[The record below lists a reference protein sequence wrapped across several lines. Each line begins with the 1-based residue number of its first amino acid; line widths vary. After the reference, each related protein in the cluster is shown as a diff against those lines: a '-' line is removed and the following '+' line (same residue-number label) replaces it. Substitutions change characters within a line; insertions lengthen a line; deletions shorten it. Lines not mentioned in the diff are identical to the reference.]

1 MLAFDISQFFP
12 LLNYQLLLLII
23 DKVELN
29 CKVMTFFNNYL
40 VGRKTKY
47 LWNNFLSPSCSV
59 DVGVGQESA
68 LSLILSALYLSPIF
82 HILEKHLKNLK
93 IPISIISFVN
103 DSLFISQNK
112 SISHLNT
119 NNFCSY
125 NTISSLLMRFELV
138 VEHGK
143 TEVFHFSR
151 SHKVFNSSPLNLTAI
166 GGSILLPK
174 GTITKSLWTITSAYY
189 ERYNEELLFG
199 YQCHMPSPLIWKT
212 HFCGIFLVNN

>member
-12 LLNYQLLLLII
+12 SLNHQLLLLIM
-23 DKVELN
+23 DKAELN
-29 CKVMTFFNNYL
+29 CKVLTFFKNYL

-59 DVGVGQESA
+59 DVGVGQGSA
-68 LSLILSALYLSPIF
+68 LSLILSTLYLSPIF

-93 IPISIISFVN
+93 TPISIISFVN
-103 DSLFISQNK
+103 DSFFISQNK

-119 NNFCSY
+119 NIFYSY
-125 NTISSLLMRFELV
+125 NAISSLLMRFELV
-138 VEHGK
+138 VKHGK

-151 SHKVFNSSPLNLTAI
+151 LHGVFNPPLLNLTAI

-174 GTITKSLWTITSAYY
+174 GTITKSL
-189 ERYNEELLFG
+189 
-199 YQCHMPSPLIWKT
+199 
-212 HFCGIFLVNN
+212 